1 MNNRSKT
8 QKLVLMALLIALS
21 YIGGMIKIFGSVA
34 LDAMPAYFAA
44 LLLGGPIG
52 AAVGAIGH
60 LFSALL
66 AGFPLSMPM
75 HALIT
80 LCMAAACWFYGY
92 LYKKTNIFLASIVA
106 ILINGPVMTYA
117 SAVMAK
123 ALGVAPSVMAFFTP
137 MIVPLIIA
145 STVNVVLAAIVYL
158 ALSKTLFK
166 NEVE

>member
-8 QKLVLMALLIALS
+8 QKMVLMALLIALS
-21 YIGGMIKIFGSVA
+21 YLGGMIKILGSVA

-52 AAVGAIGH
+52 AVVGAVGH

-66 AGFPLSMPM
+66 ASFPLSMPM
-75 HALIT
+75 HALIA

-92 LYKKTNIFLASIVA
+92 LYKKTNIILASVVA

-123 ALGVAPSVMAFFTP
+123 AMGVAPSVMAFFTP
-137 MIVPLIIA
+137 MIGPLLIA

-158 ALSKTLFK
+158 ALSKALFK
-166 NEVE
+166 KEKE

>member
-8 QKLVLMALLIALS
+8 QMMILMALLIALS
-21 YIGGMIKIFGSVA
+21 YIGGMIKILGSVA

-44 LLLGGPIG
+44 LVLGGPMG

-66 AGFPLSMPM
+66 AGFPLSIPM

-80 LCMAAACWFYGY
+80 ISMAAACWFYGY
-92 LYKKTNIFLASIVA
+92 LYQKTNIFLASAVA
-106 ILINGPVMTYA
+106 ILINGPIMTYG
-117 SAVMAK
+117 SAILAK
-123 ALGVAPSVMAFFTP
+123 VLGIVPSVMAFFTP
-137 MIVPLIIA
+137 MILPLIIA

-166 NEVE
+166 NNLE